1 MKRIF
6 LNIAA
11 LLALSQAIAQNT
23 DSAGQSRKL
32 SLDEVNLVSS
42 YYQQTGNNSAVTG
55 GIGSE
60 KLSDFSNSIDV
71 VLVKYDK
78 KQRKNRW
85 ALDVGIDHYTSAS
98 SDMIDLKAN
107 SSASHADTRI
117 YPSLGWA
124 RENAARGT
132 TLSGGVSY
140 SSEFD
145 YQSLGANLGFAK
157 KSSNKM
163 GEFAGRLQ
171 AYIDQVKLVKPVE
184 LRTDGEGYGNE
195 ARNTY
200 ALSLSYTQIVNKD
213 FQLMLLGD
221 VVRQNGLLSL
231 PFHRV
236 YFTDGSVHQ
245 EALPS
250 DRLKIP
256 VGLRANYF
264 MGDYLILR
272 TYYRFYTDSWGIRS
286 HTADIETPVKIS
298 PFLSFSPFYRFYTQS
313 AARYFAPYKAHADNE
328 SFFTSNYDLSA
339 FSSHFYGAGLRFN
352 FKAGLL
358 GIDRLNMMELRY
370 GHYTKTVGMNA
381 NIISL
386 NLRYK

>member
-1 MKRIF
+1 
-6 LNIAA
+6 
-11 LLALSQAIAQNT
+11 
-23 DSAGQSRKL
+23 
-32 SLDEVNLVSS
+32 
-42 YYQQTGNNSAVTG
+42 
-55 GIGSE
+55 
-60 KLSDFSNSIDV
+60 
-71 VLVKYDK
+71 
-78 KQRKNRW
+78 
-85 ALDVGIDHYTSAS
+85 
-98 SDMIDLKAN
+98 
-107 SSASHADTRI
+107 
-117 YPSLGWA
+117 
-124 RENAARGT
+124 
-132 TLSGGVSY
+132 
-140 SSEFD
+140 
-145 YQSLGANLGFAK
+145 
-157 KSSNKM
+157 
-163 GEFAGRLQ
+163 
-171 AYIDQVKLVKPVE
+171 
-184 LRTDGEGYGNE
+184 
-195 ARNTY
+195 
-200 ALSLSYTQIVNKD
+200 
-213 FQLMLLGD
+213 MLLGD

-264 MGDYLILR
+264 MGDHLILR

-298 PFLSFSPFYRFYTQS
+298 PFLSFSPFYRFYTQR
-313 AARYFAPYKAHADNE
+313 AARYFAPYKAHTGNE

-352 FKAGLL
+352 FKTGLL